1 MIKIIIEIAR
11 ALAILKFFYKKI
23 FSADPKAMEQMRV
36 DIREAYKNAKEN
48 NDPSAIASVF
58 NKRR

>member
-36 DIREAYKNAKEN
+36 DIREAYKNAKET
-48 NDPSAIASVF
+48 NDPSAISELF
-58 NKRR
+58 NNRK